1 MSKSKSERVRE
12 KKLRRAAANSAK
24 TEQNIRSVL
33 DIDSH
38 HLKMTV
44 PGGFLEDWLA
54 YNPFLEPVVL
64 IYPLT
69 LIALCFVLP
78 FVIWPIINGESL
90 KRLLTMP
97 LERQPSSDSSRF
109 SRFSQSYR
117 SSRNTFRDGRK
128 LILDW

>member
-1 MSKSKSERVRE
+1 
-12 KKLRRAAANSAK
+12 
-24 TEQNIRSVL
+24 
-33 DIDSH
+33 
-38 HLKMTV
+38 MTV

-78 FVIWPIINGESL
+78 FVIWPIINGESFEKTFDNAIGTPAFL
-90 KRLLTMP
+90 GFLTF
-97 LERQPSSDSSRF
+97 LTIFAILSILSKYLS
-109 SRFSQSYR
+109 
-117 SSRNTFRDGRK
+117 DGRK